1 MKSSIIPLQ
10 HNAKLYVCTN
20 KQVKGIFVDINFNAG
35 SINDPKGK
43 QGLAHFCEHAIC
55 SFPTKRFA
63 TRLEKR
69 KYKSSHFNSNAYTSC
84 FNMNFNLQAT
94 RDNFEEYFEY
104 ICHNFD
110 QLIVT
115 KEEVEQEK
123 NIVGTE
129 IKRRVKTNSLQSI
142 IIRDTKV
149 FDCKQLKN
157 YSGLADG
164 LYEDVMTITPKDVEG
179 FIKTYITK
187 QNLSSIVITGNIT
200 ARETKRLVYKHLYP
214 HLNDGEKIGLKDDI
228 FSKFSKSQVI
238 YEKSIEKENA
248 IMDIYFPKSSSNQK
262 PSLKFLHENLI
273 AHSYMSS
280 KVLNI
285 IREEYGLSYFSG
297 MGFMFNLQGLSCYTL
312 NIECL
317 EKNLEK
323 VISTLPD
330 CIHRIKSEFSKEE
343 FELYKNRR
351 LLMLNNDVVPMRNLK
366 RTLPET
372 DELFGMTYNQK
383 YLQNVWNATKNA
395 KYEDVK
401 KIVDHFSDE
410 KPIVVI
416 ISDQKPQFDLK
427 NFIKQIK

>member
-129 IKRRVKTNSLQSI
+129 IKRRVKTNKLQSF
-142 IIRDTKV
+142 IIRDKKV
-149 FDCKQLKN
+149 YDCKQLKN
-157 YSGLADG
+157 SFGLPDG
-164 LYEDVMTITPKDVEG
+164 IYEDVLTITPKDVEG

-200 ARETKRLVYKHLYP
+200 AREAKKLVYKYLYP
-214 HLNDGEKIGLKDDI
+214 HLNDGETVGFSENII
-228 FSKFSKSQVI
+228 SKFSKSQVI

-248 IMDIYFPKSSSNQK
+248 LIKIYFPKILMQK
-262 PSLKFLHENLI
+262 PNIKLWREILI
-273 AHSYMSS
+273 ANTYMSN
-280 KVLNI
+280 KVFNI
-285 IREEYGLSYFSG
+285 IRENQGLSYSCNMDYMLNTNKLSYFS
-297 MGFMFNLQGLSCYTL
+297 L

-317 EKNLEK
+317 ESNLAK
-323 VISTLPD
+323 VISALPD
-330 CIHRIKSEFSKEE
+330 CIHKIKSEFTEEE
-343 FELYKNRR
+343 FELYKNKR
-351 LLMLNNDVVPMRNLK
+351 LLLFNNDITPMRDLK
-366 RTLPET
+366 QALPET
-372 DELFGMTYNQK
+372 YDLFGMTYNQK
-383 YLQNVWNATKNA
+383 YLQKVWNATKNA